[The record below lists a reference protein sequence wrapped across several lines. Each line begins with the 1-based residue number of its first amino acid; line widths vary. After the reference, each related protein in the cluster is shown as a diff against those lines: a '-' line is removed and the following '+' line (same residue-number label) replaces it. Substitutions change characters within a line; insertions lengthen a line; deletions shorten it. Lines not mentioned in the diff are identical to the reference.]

1 MLLQMHAEAH
11 KLEDVFDTSLQQ
23 KDPLASLLVVY
34 AIDNRPKIKGT
45 INNVAKLLSDNDKGM
60 TMVQCWLDIAYPFI
74 VRKEGSAR
82 PVADFRTC
90 AIFFE
95 FQWELWSGGKEKAEA
110 YLVKLSKNDSR
121 SSPTFTISQAHRTGQ
136 PRKHM
141 GPPIENESR
150 KNKKRNSVTTAQH
163 PNGRPTEN
171 DIYCTHNAMETG
183 QQMTNVATIKI
194 EPAAPPVDPMSME
207 NVLCFNPM
215 PSNTCPSAGDAIL
228 PDGFMRPS
236 EEGPYHPQALMPNAF
251 PYEDEM
257 RHNWLCETEQKDF
270 YVEEE
275 EAQVAFSILDGY
287 NDSDPGLLND
297 RPKPP
302 LLAYP
307 PIWAQSRQEV
317 CESFGWFRSYQGGV
331 YFTRDIVKGYLLGGF
346 SASRDRFEH
355 EGRLIISH
363 GGGKAACMLHQ
374 SRQNVVTAEDDQLAQ
389 DKSVR
394 ALLRTY
400 EESRPLVLVID
411 EKYALFPFDLS
422 SKGVTY
428 AVLGFYTIAHAWA
441 EFQPASNE
449 QGRVVRYKFAFRW
462 CEGQGQPWW
471 IQDPGAD
478 MPTEIKRPVPRVPPR
493 RSPVKISERPLADI
507 KPSVP
512 THLYSTCF
520 HCLERSPNVYI
531 QAWAC
536 LNPECPLF
544 WTTRDSQKLPDRL
557 DYNPQF
563 LELTEPLILTAGLV
577 NGLKPSIPLSAPS
590 NRHTTTYACTRG
602 WHCNHCGR
610 LSCRFKW
617 EKYECAHCQSSLN
630 IPGQIRSSNALRGL
644 HVPVPFQDYNYSAIS
659 KIAFASVRDIDLGE
673 GRGSSFCSTFELPF
687 GRGFIHHIKS
697 CTPSVQ
703 PVVDQVFKA
712 YQEQALT
719 GVLPFRRWPMRAH
732 RCRGPLLTNYFSQN
746 CGAPYQYVGGTANT
760 LPWDKAPHAVV
771 SAKELIELQVS
782 KALAQ
787 PVEFNEVLSAAY
799 MERQRMAFHSDSEPG
814 LGPLVAG
821 LSLGSPALMHFRLLA
836 KYEPIQ
842 EQRQIAITFVL
853 RHGDI
858 LVMDGA
864 GIQEYYEHTVVPSNF
879 RIAATARF
887 IDNGHISTEPVHRR

>member
-1 MLLQMHAEAH
+1 
-11 KLEDVFDTSLQQ
+11 
-23 KDPLASLLVVY
+23 
-34 AIDNRPKIKGT
+34 
-45 INNVAKLLSDNDKGM
+45 
-60 TMVQCWLDIAYPFI
+60 
-74 VRKEGSAR
+74 
-82 PVADFRTC
+82 
-90 AIFFE
+90 
-95 FQWELWSGGKEKAEA
+95 
-110 YLVKLSKNDSR
+110 
-121 SSPTFTISQAHRTGQ
+121 
-136 PRKHM
+136 
-141 GPPIENESR
+141 
-150 KNKKRNSVTTAQH
+150 
-163 PNGRPTEN
+163 
-171 DIYCTHNAMETG
+171 
-183 QQMTNVATIKI
+183 
-194 EPAAPPVDPMSME
+194 
-207 NVLCFNPM
+207 
-215 PSNTCPSAGDAIL
+215 
-228 PDGFMRPS
+228 
-236 EEGPYHPQALMPNAF
+236 
-251 PYEDEM
+251 M

-275 EAQVAFSILDGY
+275 ETQVAFSILDGY
-287 NDSDPGLLND
+287 NDSDPGLLNN

-302 LLAYP
+302 LVAYP

-355 EGRLIISH
+355 GGRLIISH

-441 EFQPASNE
+441 EYQPASNE

-478 MPTEIKRPVPRVPPR
+478 MHSLTLSI
-493 RSPVKISERPLADI
+493 VKISERPLADI

-520 HCLERSPNVYI
+520 YCLERSPNVYI

-557 DYNPQF
+557 DYNLQF

-577 NGLKPSIPLSAPS
+577 NGLKPSIPQSAPS

-617 EKYECAHCQSSLN
+617 EKYECANCQVSYLVRGGSDVIPSL
-630 IPGQIRSSNALRGL
+630 RSFLVEPQYSRSNTVIKRPSGFA
-644 HVPVPFQDYNYSAIS
+644 P
-659 KIAFASVRDIDLGE
+659 ASVPLLSYRLEGEVVFCLEHASTLIDV
-673 GRGSSFCSTFELPF
+673 T
-687 GRGFIHHIKS
+687 RGFIHHIKS

-719 GVLPFRRWPMRAH
+719 GVLPFRRWPMRAVS
-732 RCRGPLLTNYFSQN
+732 RGPLLTNFFSQN